1 MVLPTLRES
10 LLDASD
16 DLDVITKQMLE
27 YLLDHEKKTHN
38 EESISH
44 LAQLFETKQAEIKK
58 LLDKVSAYQKRAA
71 LIEELE
77 KCVENRDM
85 IIQKVEADLKCADSL
100 LMHMIFQAN
109 ERLKTMKAAEEQP
122 VNTEQ
127 VIQMAHQISKG
138 FSVAS
143 PLNWQ
148 QGDASRP
155 FPTEVELKIGHL
167 SAPRTTGL
175 PPVGPTLGMRP
186 QTTPTGR
193 GAGQRTVPVSPLA
206 SGYTTQRSWS
216 PRTAGFG
223 ESPRTIRNGMGSAMP
238 TPRPVGTSPFDSR
251 RTSTSSDI
259 RVSFTSPPQPT
270 RNMLAPVSN
279 IGQISSDSSSSSSS
293 DDETRR

>member
-27 YLLDHEKKTHN
+27 YL
-38 EESISH
+38 H

-77 KCVENRDM
+77 KMRGEQGHDHS
-85 IIQKVEADLKCADSL
+85 KVEADLKCADSL

-175 PPVGPTLGMRP
+175 PPVGPTLGNEA
-186 QTTPTGR
+186 TNDTNW
-193 GAGQRTVPVSPLA
+193 
-206 SGYTTQRSWS
+206 QRS
-216 PRTAGFG
+216 RTKNGARFSVSFG
-223 ESPRTIRNGMGSAMP
+223 IYNTAKLESTNGWVWRITKNNTKWNGVAMP

-251 RTSTSSDI
+251 RTST
-259 RVSFTSPPQPT
+259 TYEKYAGT
-270 RNMLAPVSN
+270 RQQHWAN
-279 IGQISSDSSSSSSS
+279 QQ
-293 DDETRR
+293 